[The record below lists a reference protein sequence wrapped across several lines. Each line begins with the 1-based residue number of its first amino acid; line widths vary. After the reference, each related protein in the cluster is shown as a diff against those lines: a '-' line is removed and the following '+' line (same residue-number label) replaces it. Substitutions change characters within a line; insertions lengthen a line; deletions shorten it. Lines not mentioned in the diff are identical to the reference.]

1 MSAANKDSDS
11 DSDFLILILS
21 AKVSGG
27 GRGGGQ
33 EGVHLASRL
42 AREWVHCVFRM
53 FLCSTT
59 SPVHFNF
66 KHCH

>member
-1 MSAANKDSDS
+1 MSAANKDSN
-11 DSDFLILILS
+11 SDFLILILS
-21 AKVSGG
+21 AKVPGWRRKG
-27 GRGGGQ
+27 L

-53 FLCSTT
+53 FLCNTT
-59 SPVHFNF
+59 PPVHFNV